1 MPIHE
6 FKCEDCDAV
15 TEVWMQSPAERLVAC
30 LKCGSKNIHQIISKT
45 SFQLKGG
52 CWAKDN
58 YGKMEKETKACG
70 DCIDCQWEGAK
81 GEGE

>member
-15 TEVWMQSPAERLVAC
+15 TEVWMQSPAERLTAC

-45 SFQLKGG
+45 SFHLKGG
-52 CWAKDN
+52 CWSKDN
-58 YGKMEKETKACG
+58 YGKVEKETKACG